1 MDRASHRVDLTRRAS
16 HARPSPIVA
25 FLVLS
30 CAWLI
35 LPTDGRAQYGV
46 TAEVEREIPATNP
59 LDPTAAGT
67 EVEVADRIVA
77 QSLDELLRRSAGTRV
92 VQSGAQG
99 TPFCLRLRGAPCDQS
114 TVLLGDAPIS
124 NPDTGAFDLSLIP
137 LEAIDGFQ
145 VFRGGAPAWLNQ
157 GAIGGVLRLI
167 PREIAQSELGTRLT
181 TGSFGSWR
189 ANLYGGYAGGRF
201 QFFGTGG
208 TAGAKN
214 NYPFLFDNG
223 TIFDPTDDEERR
235 RQNADFLEGFG
246 SSNMVVET
254 SDKSELRL
262 VFLGLGRERGLPGA
276 GARLALRARD
286 RTTRLIGSASWTQQD
301 DGEFPYRLQLLTTY
315 DYGRNR
321 VDDRFAEIGT
331 GGGELTDD
339 RSHSVFGRAA
349 SEIEVQSWL
358 TLTAIASARYFFRK
372 PEDAL
377 ANLPERDSDRLTLGG
392 TVETNLHGRIRDV
405 LFELRPSVLLSW
417 TRTAVQFTD
426 LGGERDN
433 QSSEFLPTYRVGGV
447 VAPLDWLSF
456 RGSVSS
462 GFRLPNTLQLFGNRS
477 TILANP
483 ELRPE
488 KSVAYDAAATATGR
502 RRLLSGYLAVG
513 YFLNNVDN
521 QIRFRRTSQFTLI
534 AENIEGARN
543 QGVEV
548 EVRGGASTHF
558 LITGELTWTQ
568 ARDDA
573 TGNQLPGQPEL
584 VAFVRPEGHTLALS
598 ERVSDLLV
606 FAEVNHVGRS
616 FADPANLIVI
626 GARTTL
632 AVGVGARFFDGG
644 LGLGF
649 RADDLFDVRGQDLLG
664 FPLPGRRYSGRI
676 SYEHQW

>member
-1 MDRASHRVDLTRRAS
+1 MPSRFVAS
-16 HARPSPIVA
+16 
-25 FLVLS
+25 LVLL
-30 CAWLI
+30 CAGLTI
-35 LPTDGRAQYGV
+35 SAEGRAQYGE
-46 TAEVEREIPATNP
+46 TAAVEREIPATNP

-67 EVEVADRIVA
+67 EVQVTDRIVA

-137 LEAIDGFQ
+137 LEALGSFQ

-167 PREIAQSELGTRLT
+167 PRDVDRNELGARVTA
-181 TGSFGSWR
+181 GSFGSWR
-189 ANLYGGYAGGRF
+189 ASLYGGYAGDRF
-201 QFFGTGG
+201 QFFGGG
-208 TAGAKN
+208 GAAGADN
-214 NYPFLFDNG
+214 DYPFLDDKG

-235 RQNADFLEGFG
+235 RENADFLEGFG

-262 VFLGLGRERGLPGA
+262 VFLGMGRDRGIPGA

-286 RTTRLIGSASWTQQD
+286 RTTRLIGSASWTQED
-301 DGEFPYRLQLLTTY
+301 DGEFPYRLQVLTTY

-339 RSHSVFGRAA
+339 RNQSIFGRIA
-349 SEIEVQSWL
+349 SEVEVQRWL
-358 TLTAIASARYFFRK
+358 VLTAIASARYFFRD

-377 ANLPERDSDRLTLGG
+377 ANVAERDSDRLTFSGTLETLFRGRLG
-392 TVETNLHGRIRDV
+392 DV

-417 TRTAVQFTD
+417 TRTSVRFTD
-426 LGGERDN
+426 LGTQDENR
-433 QSSEFLPTYRVGGV
+433 SAEFLPTYRVGGA
-447 VAPLDWLSF
+447 VAPLEWLSF

-462 GFRLPNTLQLFGNRS
+462 GFRLPDILQLFGNRS

-483 ELRPE
+483 ELVAE
-488 KSVAYDAAATATGR
+488 KSLAYDAGITVRGHGR
-502 RRLLSGYLAVG
+502 VVSGYATVG
-513 YFLNNVDN
+513 YFLVNVED

-534 AENIEGARN
+534 AENIDEGRS
-543 QGVEV
+543 QGVEA
-548 EVRGGASTHF
+548 ELSGGISPHF

-568 ARDDA
+568 ARDQT

-584 VAFVRPEGHTLALS
+584 VAFVRPEGHTLGLS
-598 ERVSDLLV
+598 EQVSDLLV
-606 FAEVNHVGRS
+606 FAEVNHIGQS
-616 FADPANLIVI
+616 FADPANLVVI
-626 GARTTL
+626 QSRTTF
-632 AVGVGARFFDGG
+632 AVGVGALFFEGKF
-644 LGLGF
+644 GLGF

-664 FPLPGRRYSGRI
+664 FPLPGRRYSGRV
-676 SYEHQW
+676 SYEHHW